1 MKVQIKS
8 RILFTW
14 DLQSLLHLN
23 GNIIKLHYR
32 NSMYFV
38 TFNNKV
44 VSFKNGYN
52 ELNLKIFTI

>member
-44 VSFKNGYN
+44 VTLKKNM
-52 ELNLKIFTI
+52 